1 MTKYQQDKNML
12 TLDMISEIERLIA
25 ERQFNSIANM
35 LLADR
40 YSRYTLYVTEGS
52 ASPDYVSSLQLDHN
66 REKFMEQ
73 LLNILNVFN
82 RSVYS
87 IKITI
92 ERDNTNSH
100 LWHKVWTIDID

>member
-12 TLDMISEIERLIA
+12 TLDLISVIERLIA
-25 ERQFNSIANM
+25 ERQYYKITNI
-35 LLADR
+35 LYADKYLR
-40 YSRYTLYVTEGS
+40 YALYVTEGS

-82 RSVYS
+82 HSVYT

-100 LWHKVWTIDID
+100 LWHKVWTID